1 MVRLPNA
8 NRWGTV
14 LMPFPVPISQLSY
27 KLTLHDANRTVVFS
41 CLYRLHEGGAGNF
54 YTKNQERRP

>member
-1 MVRLPNA
+1 
-8 NRWGTV
+8 
-14 LMPFPVPISQLSY
+14 MPFPVPISQLSY
-27 KLTLHDANRTVVFS
+27 NPTHHDATRTVVFL

>member
-27 KLTLHDANRTVVFS
+27 KLTLHDANCTVVFFMPVPP
-41 CLYRLHEGGAGNF
+41 A
-54 YTKNQERRP
+54 